1 MRRTETY
8 VKGILPR
15 YSHTN
20 RTLRVAAETTTSFSG
35 NAMQSFFQRLVAD
48 EVNTTAIEYGPVAI
62 LLVVGFLLLL
72 P

>member
-1 MRRTETY
+1 
-8 VKGILPR
+8 
-15 YSHTN
+15 
-20 RTLRVAAETTTSFSG
+20 
-35 NAMQSFFQRLVAD
+35 MQSFFQRLVAD